1 MKHYD
6 AIIIGFGKAGKTLAG
21 EFAKKGKT
29 VALIEK
35 SNQMYGGTC
44 INEGCI
50 PSKSLIV
57 QADTKNYTNAVEQK
71 EILITK
77 LRQKNYDKLAQ
88 FDNVDIIDG
97 TARFVNNHEVEII
110 GQEKIKGDYIFI
122 NTGSIPV
129 IPSIKGIENTQ
140 HIYTSATLM
149 KEKNLPKR
157 LAIIGGGYIGLEFAS
172 MYARYG
178 SQVTVFE
185 FHKRLVGREDEDI
198 ALEIQHIL
206 ESQGVKFQFN
216 SQVQEV
222 SNHDEEV
229 IIQYLQDNANM
240 VEHFDAILLATGR
253 RANTDELGLENTD
266 VEVDQRGQIIVNEY
280 LQTSVPH
287 IYAMGDV
294 KGGLQFTYISL
305 DDYRIVKDHI
315 FGNKQRT
322 IHNRGYI
329 PYSVF
334 ISPTFSRVGLS
345 EQEAK
350 QQGYEVKIA
359 KLLTAAIPRANVD
372 GKPEGIL
379 KAIIDAK
386 TDNILGC
393 VLLCEHSEE
402 MINFVQLAMNTN
414 MKSQDIAN
422 HIFTHPSMSEALN
435 DLFHTVQ

>member
-1 MKHYD
+1 MKNYH

-122 NTGSIPV
+122 NTGSTSV

-185 FHKRLVGREDEDI
+185 FHNRLVGREDEDI

-222 SNHDEEV
+222 SNQDDEV

-240 VEHFDAILLATGR
+240 AEHFDAILLATGR

-266 VEVDQRGQIIVNEY
+266 VEIDQRSQIIVNEY

-372 GKPEGIL
+372 RKPEGIL
-379 KAIIDAK
+379 KAVIDAK

-402 MINFVQLAMNTN
+402 MINFVQLAMNAN
-414 MKSQDIAN
+414 MKYQDIAN

-435 DLFHTVQ
+435 DLFNTVQ

>member
-122 NTGSIPV
+122 NTGSTSV

>member
-21 EFAKKGKT
+21 EFAKKGKK

-88 FDNVDIIDG
+88 FDNVDIING

-122 NTGSIPV
+122 NTGSTSV
-129 IPSIKGIENTQ
+129 IPSIKGIENIQ
-140 HIYTSATLM
+140 QIYTSATLM

-178 SQVTVFE
+178 SQVAVFE

-206 ESQGVKFQFN
+206 ENQGVKFQFN

-222 SNHDEEV
+222 SNHDDEV

-253 RANTDELGLENTD
+253 RANTDGLGLENTD
-266 VEVDQRGQIIVNEY
+266 VEVNQRGQIIVNEY

-379 KAIIDAK
+379 KAVIDAK

-402 MINFVQLAMNTN
+402 MINFVQLAMNAN
-414 MKSQDIAN
+414 MKYQDIAN

-435 DLFHTVQ
+435 DLFHTV